1 MWLTGADDTS
11 RPAGGYIRRVKPP
24 PPFPLP
30 RFGSRTAWLWALSIV
45 AVAAVNGAGLLG
57 IASARRASR
66 DGATRLFEAETQ
78 AKGKA
83 LERVLEDTRSNLEF
97 LAASSALGRLSHGA
111 GPSALGDRE
120 AAEGALLVFLRSHPE
135 TVRLTLRSDRGAPLM
150 LMGRRGGVPVLW
162 VSASPTGEEGA
173 AIDPSR
179 PRLTTSVPLH
189 DDGDP
194 AGPKGRL
201 ETELAPTLLLGHA
214 DPGRSCLLK
223 DARGTPL
230 AGHLASNL
238 EPTLLASVSLEA
250 PGWSAP
256 SPFTVACAEPE
267 SQAVALVEPVAARSR
282 ATLFLNLAAMVLV
295 VVLGAL
301 AIRERARR
309 ERTEAHAH
317 EEVRVRELERQLFH
331 AERLT
336 TVGRLAAGIAH
347 EINNPLEGMANYLSL
362 AKDDLAR
369 GDVSQVARR
378 LDGVT
383 QGLDRAAGVVRQ
395 VLAHADPAT
404 APKTPVDLGFI
415 VAETME
421 FMRSRSEFADIV
433 FETGLAKEPLV
444 ALGSGIMLGQVV
456 SNLVIN
462 AAEAQ
467 PRGGEVITSSR
478 KEGGRVVVD
487 VADRGPGVAEADRQ
501 RVFEPFFSTKDSTGL
516 GLSVCHSIVREH
528 GGELLVLARPGGGAV
543 FRMSLP
549 AHREV
554 SA

>member
-1 MWLTGADDTS
+1 MPEAAVPPRAGALRSRAGWLTLVS
-11 RPAGGYIRRVKPP
+11 V
-24 PPFPLP
+24 
-30 RFGSRTAWLWALSIV
+30 V
-45 AVAAVNGAGLLG
+45 AVAAVNGAGILG
-57 IASARRASR
+57 IAAARRASR
-66 DGATRLFEAETQ
+66 DEATRLFAVETEASTR
-78 AKGKA
+78 A
-83 LERVLEDTRSNLEF
+83 LARVLEDTRANLEF
-97 LAASSALGRLSHGA
+97 LAASSALGRLSRGT
-111 GPSALGDRE
+111 GPSLHGDRE
-120 AAEGALLVFLRSHPE
+120 AAESALLVFLRSHPE

-173 AIDPSR
+173 AIDPTR
-179 PRLTTSVPLH
+179 PRLTTSVLLH
-189 DDGDP
+189 DEGE
-194 AGPKGRL
+194 AGPRGRL
-201 ETELAPTLLLGHA
+201 ETELAPAMLLGHPEV
-214 DPGRSCLLK
+214 PGRTCLLK
-223 DARGTPL
+223 DAAGTTL
-230 AGHLASNL
+230 AGRLAPRP
-238 EPTLLASVSLEA
+238 EPVLRASASLEA

-256 SPFTVACAEPE
+256 SPFTLECAELE

-282 ATLFLNLAAMVLV
+282 AALVLNLAAMVLV

-301 AIRERARR
+301 AIRENAQR
-309 ERTEAHAH
+309 ERTEARAHAEAH
-317 EEVRVRELERQLFH
+317 VRELERQLFH

-369 GDVSQVARR
+369 GDLAEAARR
-378 LDGVT
+378 LEGVS

-404 APKTPVDLGFI
+404 APKTPVDLGPI
-415 VAETME
+415 VAEAMD
-421 FMRSRSEFADIV
+421 FMRSRSEFAGIV
-433 FETGLAKEPLV
+433 FETGLAEEPLV
-444 ALGSGIMLGQVV
+444 TLGSGIMLGQVV

-467 PRGGEVITSSR
+467 PRGGEVLTSSR

-528 GGELLVLARPGGGAV
+528 GGELLVLPRPGGGAV

-549 AHREV
+549 AHEG
-554 SA
+554 APA

>member
-1 MWLTGADDTS
+1 VTEAAPPRAGALRSRAGSLTLLA
-11 RPAGGYIRRVKPP
+11 V
-24 PPFPLP
+24 L
-30 RFGSRTAWLWALSIV
+30 
-45 AVAAVNGAGLLG
+45 AVAAVNGAGIYG
-57 IASARRASR
+57 IAAARRASR
-66 DGATRLFEAETQ
+66 EEATRLFAAETE
-78 AKGKA
+78 ARARAVG
-83 LERVLEDTRSNLEF
+83 RVLEDTRANLEF
-97 LAASSALGRLSHGA
+97 LAASSALGRLSHPT

-120 AAEGALLVFLRSHPE
+120 AAESALLVFLRSHPE
-135 TVRLTLRSDRGAPLM
+135 TVRLTLHSDRGAPVM

-162 VSASPTGEEGA
+162 VSASPTGDEGA

-179 PRLTTSVPLH
+179 PRLTTSVALH
-189 DDGDP
+189 DEGE
-194 AGPKGRL
+194 AGRPKGRL
-201 ETELAPTLLLGHA
+201 ETELAPALLLGHA
-214 DPGRSCLLK
+214 DVPGRSCLLK
-223 DARGTPL
+223 DAAGTTL
-230 AGHLASNL
+230 AGRLVAGSEPVLQASLA
-238 EPTLLASVSLEA
+238 LEA
-250 PGWSAP
+250 AGWSAP
-256 SPFTVACAEPE
+256 SPFSLACAEPE
-267 SQAVALVEPVAARSR
+267 SEAGAFVEPVAARSR
-282 ATLFLNLAAMVLV
+282 ATLVLNLAAMVLV

-301 AIRERARR
+301 AIRESARR
-309 ERTEAHAH
+309 ERTEAQAH

-369 GDVSQVARR
+369 GDVAAVARR

-421 FMRSRSEFADIV
+421 FMRSRSEFAGIV

-444 ALGSGIMLGQVV
+444 TLGSGIMLGQVV

-467 PRGGEVITSSR
+467 PRGGEVVTSSR
-478 KEGGRVVVD
+478 KEGGRVVVE

-528 GGELLVLARPGGGAV
+528 GGELLVLPRPGGGAV
-543 FRMSLP
+543 FRMNLP
-549 AHREV
+549 AHDG
-554 SA
+554 ALA

>member
-1 MWLTGADDTS
+1 
-11 RPAGGYIRRVKPP
+11 
-24 PPFPLP
+24 
-30 RFGSRTAWLWALSIV
+30 V
-45 AVAAVNGAGLLG
+45 AVAAVNGAGFLG

-66 DGATRLFEAETQ
+66 DAATRLFEAEIQ
-78 AKGKA
+78 ARGKA
-83 LERVLEDTRSNLEF
+83 IDRVLETTRSNLEF
-97 LAASSALGRLSHGA
+97 LAASSALGRLSHA
-111 GPSALGDRE
+111 TGPSSAGDRE
-120 AAEGALLVFLRSHPE
+120 SAESALLVFLRSHPE

-150 LMGRRGGVPVLW
+150 LMGRRGGIPVLW

-173 AIDPSR
+173 ATDPSR
-179 PRLTTSVPLH
+179 PRLNTSVPLH
-189 DDGDP
+189 DDGDA

-201 ETELAPTLLLGHA
+201 ETELAPALLLGH
-214 DPGRSCLLK
+214 PEVSGPTCVLK
-223 DARGTPL
+223 DARGLSL
-230 AGHLASNL
+230 AGRPASSR
-238 EPTLLASVSLEA
+238 EPMLLTTVSVEA
-250 PGWSAP
+250 LGWSAP
-256 SPFTVACAEPE
+256 SPFALACTEPE

-282 ATLFLNLAAMVLV
+282 AALVLNLAAMLLV

-301 AIRERARR
+301 AIRERAKR

-317 EEVRVRELERQLFH
+317 EEARVRELERQLFH

-369 GDVSQVARR
+369 GDVSELGRR
-378 LDGVT
+378 LESVT
-383 QGLDRAAGVVRQ
+383 QGLERAAGVVRQ

-404 APKTPVDLGFI
+404 APKTPVDLGLI

-421 FMRSRSEFADIV
+421 FMRSRSEFAGIV
-433 FETGLAKEPLV
+433 FETGPTKEPLV
-444 ALGSGIMLGQVV
+444 TLGSGIMLGQVV

-467 PRGGEVITSSR
+467 PRGGEVLTSSR
-478 KEGGRVVVD
+478 QEGGRVVVD

-528 GGELLVLARPGGGAV
+528 GGELLVLARAGGGAV

-549 AHREV
+549 AHPGA

>member
-1 MWLTGADDTS
+1 
-11 RPAGGYIRRVKPP
+11 VEPP
-24 PPFPLP
+24 PEYSPR
-30 RFGSRTAWLWALSIV
+30 RFGTRTAWLWVLSIV
-45 AVAAVNGAGLLG
+45 AVAAVNGAGLFS

-66 DGATRLFEAETQ
+66 DGAVRLFEAETQ
-78 AKGKA
+78 AKARA
-83 LERVLEDTRSNLEF
+83 LERTLEDTRANLEF
-97 LAASSALGRLSHGA
+97 LAASSALGRLSHS

-150 LMGRRGGVPVLW
+150 LMGRRGGIPVLW

-173 AIDPSR
+173 AMDPSR
-179 PRLTTSVPLH
+179 PRLTTSVALH
-189 DDGDP
+189 DDRDD
-194 AGPKGRL
+194 ASPKGRL
-201 ETELAPTLLLGHA
+201 ETELAPALLLGPPDATGH
-214 DPGRSCLLK
+214 SCLLK
-223 DARGTPL
+223 DATPTTL
-230 AGHLASNL
+230 AGRLATGP
-238 EPTLLASVSLEA
+238 EPALRVSVSLEA
-250 PGWSAP
+250 QGWSAP
-256 SPFTVACAEPE
+256 SPFTLACAEPE

-282 ATLFLNLAAMVLV
+282 ATLVLNLMAMVLV

-301 AIRERARR
+301 AIRENARR
-309 ERTEAHAH
+309 ERTEAQAH
-317 EEVRVRELERQLFH
+317 EEARVRELERQLFH

-362 AKDDLAR
+362 ARDDLAR
-369 GDVSQVARR
+369 GDVAEAARR
-378 LDGVT
+378 LDGVS
-383 QGLDRAAGVVRQ
+383 QGLERAAGVVRQ

-415 VAETME
+415 VSEAMD
-421 FMRSRSEFADIV
+421 FMRSRSEFAGIV
-433 FETGLAKEPLV
+433 FENGPVPEPLV
-444 ALGSGIMLGQVV
+444 ILGSGIMLGQVV

-467 PRGGEVITSSR
+467 PRGGEVVTSSR
-478 KEGGRVVVD
+478 REGGRVVVD

-528 GGELLVLARPGGGAV
+528 GGELRVLARPGGGAV

-549 AHREV
+549 AHEG
-554 SA
+554 ATT